1 MAKGLG
7 MQVVAVDPFAS
18 EDIARQAGVSLVA
31 SLEELLPVVDWL
43 TIHTPLL
50 ATTMDLV
57 GEKELQKMKNTAR
70 VLNVARGGVYNEAA
84 LLKGLE
90 EGWIAGAGS
99 SSSHSTNSSSRVL
112 TMCRTR
118 RLHF

>member
-7 MQVVAVDPFAS
+7 MQVMAVDPYAS
-18 EDIARQAGVSLVA
+18 EDLARQAGVTLLP

-57 GEKELQKMKNTAR
+57 GEVELQKMKKTAR

-90 EGWIAGAGS
+90 EGWIAGAGMS
-99 SSSHSTNSSSRVL
+99 I
-112 TMCRTR
+112 R
-118 RLHF
+118 RYALENLATDWC